1 MLGIALFLLLVT
13 GLIFSLRY
21 KPVQSYFGRMAADFL
36 SNELHARIAIEGL
49 HVVPFS
55 SLHLQ
60 SLYISDQQGDTLLY
74 APEMKANFNI
84 AKILQGQA
92 TIYDVELSNAQ
103 FNLHVDAQGKN
114 NLSFLIDYFRPK
126 DSSRKRKIAMEL
138 ERIHLENV
146 AFTYLNQQRLNQDAT
161 QPVSAINF
169 NNLEVFDINGTLSDI
184 QFDGPK
190 VQARISAFSLKEHSG
205 FQIKHLEALSTLD
218 EHRIELRELDLQTNQ
233 SRIRPYV
240 LLSFEDFLDFND
252 FINEVDI
259 HLELENARITSSD
272 IEYFAPNIA
281 DIHFDTDIS
290 GSLTGRV
297 NAISGQRINL
307 IAADNTQLNGNV
319 SIKGLPDIESTI
331 FDVQINR
338 LQTNTDDIEKLVLE
352 LSPNP
357 EFALPDLLDR
367 LEALEYKG
375 TFQGLYN
382 NFEVEGLLQTALGDV
397 QTAVSVTFENG
408 PVEYIGDLISNE
420 FDLGTLVSQPLLGH
434 TAFSTFVQGENF
446 QLSNIQLNTDGEI
459 HYLDFMGYRYE
470 DITLKTGLNGNLL
483 SADIVIE
490 DNNLQLSAA
499 GELSLIPDS
508 IYHDFR
514 AYVHQADLHAL
525 QLYDAAPLQV
535 HAAQINSQLAG
546 SSLNDLTG
554 SASVHDLQ
562 FQLGERTFHV
572 PATELQAS
580 GAFDHREL
588 ALHSDLL
595 DARLSGQ
602 ADLNG
607 IWPYLKNMAQ
617 QYIPALA
624 LNETQTPAQD
634 FQLTVQVHDF
644 EPIAAFIPQKI
655 AISAGS
661 TFDGTFA
668 SAGNAHFKAYI
679 PELTYGPVLAR
690 QIHLSQRTGLP
701 SSLEPLRLE
710 LSAEQVRLYDI
721 QQIATIRVRQQ
732 LQNNLLDYE
741 INMQDTLAR
750 HQANLSGQVQFRSQQ
765 AFDIQTSPSQIILN
779 EEIWQVSKGL
789 ISLQNGHAQIDGLDF
804 SNQQQRIHVNGLI
817 SGQPNEQLH
826 VQFDNFDLSTL
837 NPFIPGINF
846 ELGGRI
852 NGRTD
857 ITSILN
863 KPYAVADLDINAL
876 QMDELRVGNLGIDAN
891 FDPERNLVNLAID
904 LIKDNKQ
911 TLFVGGTYH
920 INRTDDN
927 LDLLARFDQTDLDI
941 LQVVLK
947 DLIHN
952 VSGTLSGQAQLSGTL
967 QNMDISGA
975 GRLNRVGLTVSYL
988 NTPYR
993 LDGPVTMKNT
1003 VFLLDN
1009 MELLDPRNRKAQVNG
1024 KIDLRHVTNPL
1035 IQANIQAE
1043 NFLVLNTSLRDNPLY
1058 YGTAYGTG
1066 RFDFSGTPNAMNIN
1080 INARTEES
1088 TIFHIPLNASG
1099 TLGDSEFIRFVSF
1112 NPADEQSNS
1121 DPGLTIGGENPAD
1134 SEKSGFLEGLLMNM
1148 DLHVTN
1154 GSIVNIHTDL
1164 GELSGRGDGQIALRI
1179 SSLGDFEMFGDY
1191 LINSGKF
1198 TFTAQDFIN
1207 KIFELKQG
1215 GTIRWTGRP
1224 TDATIGLVAFYE
1236 QRTSLSPLYDAAG
1249 RTTNEQRVIARA
1261 EMELNGNLM
1270 RPGINFGLDFPADPY
1285 VKDELQSYLS
1295 DLNNVNQQALSL
1307 IVRRSFIP
1315 GSNTDLGQEL
1325 NSTLLS
1331 AGTELAFNQLN
1342 TIISQSLNL
1351 NFIDL
1356 NIRSLND
1363 ASASLRFFNDRLVF
1377 TGGITDLRNQ
1387 RLNDL
1392 NVFSERVATDA
1403 ELLYLIRKDGRLVLR
1418 GSNKLNTRHFLL
1430 NPTDEYISALGL
1442 IYRQEFD
1449 NFGEF
1454 FNKLFLIHPRRE
1466 ESGTQEDPSKPEGD
1480 DLNKET
1486 NDQQQK

>member
-1 MLGIALFLLLVT
+1 
-13 GLIFSLRY
+13 
-21 KPVQSYFGRMAADFL
+21 MAADFL
-36 SNELHARIAIEGL
+36 SSELNAQIAIEGL

-60 SLYISDQQGDTLLY
+60 SLYVSDQQGDTLLY
-74 APEMKANFNI
+74 APEMKASFNI
-84 AKILQGQA
+84 AQILQGQA
-92 TIYDVELSNAQ
+92 TIYDVELRNSQ
-103 FNLHVDAQGKN
+103 FNLRVDSQGKS

-126 DSSRKRKIAMEL
+126 DTLRQRKITLDL
-138 ERIHLENV
+138 ERIRLENA
-146 AFTYLNQQRLNQDAT
+146 AFTYLNQQRLHQNGLIPTAQG
-161 QPVSAINF
+161 VSAINF
-169 NNLEVFDINGTLSDI
+169 NNLDVSNINGTLSDI
-184 QFDGPK
+184 KFDGPQ
-190 VQARISAFSLKEHSG
+190 VRARISDFSLQEQSG
-205 FQIKHLEALSTLD
+205 FQIKHLEALTILD
-218 EHRIELRELDLQTNQ
+218 DRRIELRELDLQTNE

-240 LLSFEDFLDFND
+240 LLSFEDYSDFND
-252 FINEVDI
+252 FINRVDV

-281 DIHFDTDIS
+281 DIHFDAAIS

-307 IAADNTQLNGNV
+307 IAADNTQLHGSVN
-319 SIKGLPDIESTI
+319 IKGLPDIETTI
-331 FDVQINR
+331 FDIQINR
-338 LQTNTDDIEKLVLE
+338 LQTNTTDIEQLVWE

-357 EFALPDLLDR
+357 EFALPEILDR
-367 LEALEYKG
+367 LETLEYTG
-375 TFQGLYN
+375 TFQGLYDH
-382 NFEVEGLLQTALGDV
+382 FEVDGLLQTALGDI
-397 QTAVSVTFENG
+397 QTAVSVSFENG
-408 PVEYIGDLISNE
+408 PVEYIGDLITPE
-420 FDLGTLVSQPLLGH
+420 FDLGTFTGQALLGQ

-446 QLSNIQLNTDGEI
+446 QFSTIQLETNGEI
-459 HYLDFMGYRYE
+459 QYLDFKGYRYE
-470 DITLKTGLNGNLL
+470 NITLKTELDRDLL
-483 SADIVIE
+483 TADIFVE
-490 DNNLQLSAA
+490 DANLQLSAA
-499 GELSLIPDS
+499 GEISLIPDS
-508 IYHDFR
+508 IYHDFQ
-514 AYVHQADLHAL
+514 AYIHEADLHAL
-525 QLYDAAPLQV
+525 QLYHAAPLQL
-535 HAAQINSQLAG
+535 HGTRIHSHLAG
-546 SSLNDLTG
+546 KTLNDLIG
-554 SASVHDLQ
+554 SASVHELQ
-562 FQLGERTFHV
+562 FSLGERNFHIPV
-572 PATELQAS
+572 SELQAS
-580 GAFDHREL
+580 GEPHHRDL

-602 ADLNG
+602 VNLTK
-607 IWPYLKNMAQ
+607 IWPYLKNIAHH
-617 QYIPALA
+617 YIPALG
-624 LNETQTPAQD
+624 LNAQETAAQD
-634 FQLTVQVHDF
+634 FQLTVEVHDF
-644 EPIAAFIPQKI
+644 EPIAAFIPQKV

-661 TFDGTFA
+661 TFDGIFSTA
-668 SAGNAHFKAYI
+668 AHAQFKAYL
-679 PELTYGPVLAR
+679 PELTFGPVHAQ
-690 QIHLSQRTGLP
+690 QIHIGQSTGLRTGQD
-701 SSLEPLRLE
+701 PLKLD
-710 LSAEQVRLYDI
+710 LSADQVKLYDI
-721 QQIATIRVRQQ
+721 QQMAAIRINQQ
-732 LQNNLLDYE
+732 VLNNRLEYQIHME
-741 INMQDTLAR
+741 DTLAR
-750 HQANLSGQVQFRSQQ
+750 HQANLTGQIQFRSRQ
-765 AFDIQTSPSQIILN
+765 AIDIHASPSQIILN
-779 EEIWQVSKGL
+779 EEIWQVDQGL
-789 ISLQNGHAQIDGLDF
+789 ISLQGGRTEVHGLDF
-804 SNQQQRIHVNGLI
+804 RNEQQRIHIHGLI
-817 SGQPNEQLH
+817 SDQADEQLH
-826 VQFDNFDLSTL
+826 VQFDNFDLATL

-846 ELGGRI
+846 KLGGRI

-857 ITSILN
+857 ITAILN
-863 KPYAVADLDINAL
+863 KPYAVADLDISSI
-876 QMDELRVGNLGIDAN
+876 QMDDLLVGNLSVDAN
-891 FDPERNLVNLAID
+891 FDPERNQVNLAID
-904 LIKDNKQ
+904 LNKDNQQ

-927 LDLLARFDQTDLDI
+927 LDLLARFTQTDLNI
-941 LQVVLK
+941 LQVLLK
-947 DLIHN
+947 DLIHS

-967 QNMDISGA
+967 QSMDITGA
-975 GRLNRVGLTVSYL
+975 GQLNRVGLTVSYL

-993 LDGPVTMKNT
+993 IDGPITMQNT
-1003 VFLLDN
+1003 VFLLNN
-1009 MELLDPRNRKAQVNG
+1009 MELMDPRDRKARVTG
-1024 KIDLRHVTNPL
+1024 KIDLKHVTNPH

-1066 RFDFSGTPNAMNIN
+1066 RFDFSGTPNAMSIN

-1088 TIFHIPLNASG
+1088 TVFHIPLNASG

-1112 NPADEQSNS
+1112 NPADEQSSNS
-1121 DPGLTIGGENPAD
+1121 DPATD
-1134 SEKSGFLEGLLMNM
+1134 SETSGFLEGLLMNM

-1207 KIFELKQG
+1207 KIFEIKQG

-1295 DLNNVNQQALSL
+1295 DVNNVNQQALSL

-1315 GSNTDLGQEL
+1315 GSNTDLGREL

-1363 ASASLRFFNDRLVF
+1363 ASASLRFFNDRLIF

-1392 NVFSERVATDA
+1392 NVFSERIATDA

-1430 NPTDEYISALGL
+1430 NPSDEYISALGL

-1449 NFGEF
+1449 TFGEF
-1454 FNKLFLIHPRRE
+1454 FNKLLLISPRRE
-1466 ESGTQEDPSKPEGD
+1466 ESDAQEDPSKPEVD
-1480 DLNKET
+1480 DPHDDSNSDPAPTINK
-1486 NDQQQK
+1486 